1 MINLK
6 KKEFVIYA
14 IALMLVA
21 AGYFNYLNFDSNIIE
36 TSSEANEGNIIEID
50 EKTKNPENK
59 PEEKKED
66 NAEDKKSF
74 MNTAN
79 HEEQI
84 VETSEKTE
92 EDGEEQNNTN
102 IGDAILV
109 SNNETNEKTLENERA
124 DNQNYYA
131 ASKLERNQ
139 MYAEM
144 IKNYE
149 NIISNTNSTEIQKSI
164 ATEEISKINN
174 TKNAIMICENLIH
187 TKGFNECV
195 IMINE
200 PNVNIVVDIEG
211 GLNTERVSQIQN
223 IISRE
228 LSTEIENIHITEK

>member
-1 MINLK
+1 MNLK
-6 KKEFVIYA
+6 KKEFIIYA

-36 TSSEANEGNIIEID
+36 TSSEANEGKIIEKD
-50 EKTKNPENK
+50 EKTKTDKVIPETEAKDNTENK
-59 PEEKKED
+59 NSLMD
-66 NAEDKKSF
+66 
-74 MNTAN
+74 TAN
-79 HEEQI
+79 DEEQI
-84 VETSEKTE
+84 IETSEKTE
-92 EDGEEQNNTN
+92 EDKEQNSGN

-109 SNNETNEKTLENERA
+109 SNNETSENLLENY
-124 DNQNYYA
+124 DTNNKNYYA

-174 TKNAIMICENLIH
+174 TKNAIMICENLIQ

-228 LSTEIENIHITEK
+228 LSTEIENIHITER

>member
-1 MINLK
+1 MNLK
-6 KKEFVIYA
+6 KKEFIIYA

-36 TSSEANEGNIIEID
+36 TSSETNEGNIIEID
-50 EKTKNPENK
+50 EKTKN
-59 PEEKKED
+59 EKAISETEAKD

-109 SNNETNEKTLENERA
+109 SNNETNEKTLENEKS

-228 LSTEIENIHITEK
+228 LSTEIENIHITER

>member
-1 MINLK
+1 MNLK
-6 KKEFVIYA
+6 KKEFIIYA

-36 TSSEANEGNIIEID
+36 TSSETNEGNIIEID
-50 EKTKNPENK
+50 EKTETDKVISETEAKDNTENK
-59 PEEKKED
+59 
-66 NAEDKKSF
+66 NSS

-79 HEEQI
+79 DEEQI

-228 LSTEIENIHITEK
+228 LSTEIENIHITER